1 MNVYT
6 IIMFTVEFSISNENM
21 VQYWI
26 CFWTIT
32 GMCCQCIIDILFTI
46 ISQGDKEENNYDYE
60 IQPMLLCIYWLH
72 VTSNYFVWQNFLT
85 YSCKD
90 CMACITRG
98 FYKRSTFETGFLSV
112 FFITDL

>member
-46 ISQGDKEENNYDYE
+46 ISQGDKEENNYDQYK
-60 IQPMLLCIYWLH
+60 IQAMLLCIYWLH
-72 VTSNYFVWQNFLT
+72 VTSNYFVWQNFLRLLP

-90 CMACITRG
+90 RMACMNTTEG
-98 FYKRSTFETGFLSV
+98 LLQTKHF
-112 FFITDL
+112 

>member
-26 CFWTIT
+26 CFWRL

-46 ISQGDKEENNYDYE
+46 IGQGDKEEDG
-60 IQPMLLCIYWLH
+60 L
-72 VTSNYFVWQNFLT
+72 
-85 YSCKD
+85 K
-90 CMACITRG
+90 
-98 FYKRSTFETGFLSV
+98 
-112 FFITDL
+112 